1 MHCLILQLL
10 LWAVQRQAEAV
21 LAAGRCNYIDV
32 TDGDGAEDW
41 TMDWCLSSIEQINH
55 VIVVIEML
63 VGEMR
68 QIK

>member
-10 LWAVQRQAEAV
+10 LLAVQRQAEAV
-21 LAAGRCNYIDV
+21 LAEGMCDYIDV
-32 TDGDGAEDW
+32 TNSDSTEDW
-41 TMDWCLSSIEQINH
+41 TMDLCLSSIEQINR